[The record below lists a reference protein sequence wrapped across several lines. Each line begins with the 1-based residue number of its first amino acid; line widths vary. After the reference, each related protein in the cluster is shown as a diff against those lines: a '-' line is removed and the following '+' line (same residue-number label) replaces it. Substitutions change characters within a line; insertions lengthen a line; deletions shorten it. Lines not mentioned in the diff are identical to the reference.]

1 MISVTGVEAQVV
13 ILITQAIEQS
23 GPLGLLALFALMAVE
38 SFGIPPLPSEVIL
51 PVAGLVLASGVD
63 PWFTWPTVLL
73 AALAGGLLGAVVA
86 YEIGR
91 HLGLPFVQRLGRP
104 FGLEEGDLTRAQEFF
119 DRRGPITV
127 FLSRLAP
134 LLRAYISYP
143 AGAAKMDRVRFPIY
157 TVGGATP
164 FTVALVYV
172 GYVLG
177 QQSLGTL
184 EHIFNILNIIV
195 GAAIVVFLGYYVYK
209 LRERR
214 RSKTST
220 SPAEGEEG
228 ASPKGRGPKDA

>member
-23 GPLGLLALFALMAVE
+23 GPLGLLALFVLMAVE

-51 PVAGLVLASGVD
+51 PVAGLVLASGAD

-91 HLGLPFVQRLGRP
+91 RLGLPFVHRLGRP
-104 FGLEEGDLTRAQEFF
+104 FGLEERDLTRAQEFF
-119 DRRGPITV
+119 DRRGPVTV
-127 FLSRLAP
+127 FLSRLVP

-143 AGAAKMDRVRFPIY
+143 AGASKMDRMRFPIY

-195 GAAIVVFLGYYVYK
+195 GVAIVVFLVYYVYR

-214 RSKTST
+214 RARASG
-220 SPAEGEEG
+220 SPAGAEEG
-228 ASPKGRGPKDA
+228 AGSQDRHPKRA